1 MKRLD
6 VFVLMLLF
14 LPFKTFCQMESQTSK
29 IKTKI
34 LLDFVDAINAA
45 DVDKLYSLMTNDH
58 TFIDSH
64 DNKVTGRD
72 NLKQAWIGYFAMFPD
87 YKIEINQI
95 LEKDSLICAFGYASG
110 TYKNLRTADNSNYWR
125 VPAAWT
131 AIINDNL
138 VKQWQVYADNIIVM
152 EIVKRNQ

>member
-6 VFVLMLLF
+6 IFVIILLF

-29 IKTKI
+29 MKTKI

-58 TFIDSH
+58 IFIDSH

-72 NLKQAWIGYFAMFPD
+72 KMKQAWIGYFAMFPD

-110 TYKNLRTADNSNYWR
+110 TYKNVKTTDNSNYWR

-138 VKQWQVYADNIIVM
+138 VEQWQVYVDNIIVM
-152 EIVKRNQ
+152 DIIKRNQ